1 MGNGEGDEGGGR
13 SPKNLRM
20 GDDPDFCGFTG
31 NNLGY
36 GLGTTLGILD
46 IDSNDSWHICA
57 PVDNK

>member
-1 MGNGEGDEGGGR
+1 MRVGGR
-13 SPKNLRM
+13 SSKNLRM

-46 IDSNDSWHICA
+46 IDSNDS
-57 PVDNK
+57 